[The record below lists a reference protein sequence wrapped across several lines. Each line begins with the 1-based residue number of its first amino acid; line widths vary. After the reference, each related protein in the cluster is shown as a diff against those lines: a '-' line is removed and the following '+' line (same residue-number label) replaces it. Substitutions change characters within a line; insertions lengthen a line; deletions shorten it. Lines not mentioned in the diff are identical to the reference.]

1 MTSLNE
7 VGQVM
12 KTDGRGRVLVPVERR
27 EALLDEFEKSGMSGA
42 KFARLAGIKYAT
54 FANWVQGRRKR
65 RDEGTAEGKSSIRL
79 MEAVLED
86 GGAVGAGL
94 LIELPGGGRVRVE
107 SPLQLRLAA
116 ELLSM
121 MAQNGMPIPRC
132 AVCSIFSFSAPT
144 VLLPSGYKK
153 RYRTGVRLSWRTAF
167 WTRFS
172 GYF

>member
-12 KTDGRGRVLVPVERR
+12 KIDGRGRVLVPVERR
-27 EALLDEFEKSGMSGA
+27 EALLDEFERSGMSGA

-65 RDEGTAEGKSSIRL
+65 RSVGAVEERPIRL
-79 MEAVLED
+79 LEAVLD
-86 GGAVGAGL
+86 NGSASGAGL

-121 MAQNGMPIPRC
+121 MAQNGGSRRC
-132 AVCSIFSFSAPT
+132 
-144 VLLPSGYKK
+144 
-153 RYRTGVRLSWRTAF
+153 
-167 WTRFS
+167 
-172 GYF
+172 

>member
-7 VGQVM
+7 VGEVM

-65 RDEGTAEGKSSIRL
+65 RVATMGEERPVRL
-79 MEAVLED
+79 LEAVLDNGSTE
-86 GGAVGAGL
+86 AGL
-94 LIELPGGGRVRVE
+94 LIELPGGGRIRVE

-121 MAQNGMPIPRC
+121 MAQ
-132 AVCSIFSFSAPT
+132 SAP
-144 VLLPSGYKK
+144 
-153 RYRTGVRLSWRTAF
+153 RRC
-167 WTRFS
+167 
-172 GYF
+172 